1 MLSNTGRKIMRA
13 TLALGEVFLSTAR
26 QKSQREHMSIGAA
39 VFELMRLG
47 IRSL

>member
-13 TLALGEVFLSTAR
+13 TLALREVFFSTAR